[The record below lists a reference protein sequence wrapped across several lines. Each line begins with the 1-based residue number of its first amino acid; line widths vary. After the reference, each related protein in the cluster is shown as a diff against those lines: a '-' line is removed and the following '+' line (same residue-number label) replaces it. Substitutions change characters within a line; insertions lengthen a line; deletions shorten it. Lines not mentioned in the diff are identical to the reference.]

1 MRIEVVVHVTLLTFV
16 FSFSWTMTILTRSRR
31 QCMGY
36 GRTWLERKYLL
47 LHHLIILLKLPT
59 NWICCYLKGFLSKKT
74 RRSHSCLGLGAAEVL
89 VQEVKSVLS
98 WKQPKT
104 TFPTTIKHEKHT
116 IDNRAKISD
125 NSNEFL
131 RSLVKIG
138 KIKILH
144 PMRSAIIQNEKSQR
158 TEKWYLR
165 QIIMGIFPVVS
176 IQKQSP
182 GGAL

>member
-1 MRIEVVVHVTLLTFV
+1 
-16 FSFSWTMTILTRSRR
+16 MTILTRSRR

-47 LHHLIILLKLPT
+47 LHHLIILFKLPT

-89 VQEVKSVLS
+89 VQELKSVLS

-131 RSLVKIG
+131 RSLVKIV

-144 PMRSAIIQNEKSQR
+144 PIEVLSFKMRNLKGLKNDTTNNNGDFSCRQHSEAVARRCFIKNVSLINSKNSQESTSAGV
-158 TEKWYLR
+158 Y
-165 QIIMGIFPVVS
+165 FY
-176 IQKQSP
+176 
-182 GGAL
+182 